1 MYDEPDPSRTPASR
15 SVVSPP
21 RKQSSEVGQLCEVTW
36 SCYPIMKLASE
47 RAYFKPFDYP
57 TCYDQW
63 EKHEHA
69 HWSFKE
75 LNMQDDMTDWANKL
89 EEGEKTFLVQI
100 LRYFSLTAPEAVP
113 FSVARQCVISLFESD
128 SSSNK

>member
-1 MYDEPDPSRTPASR
+1 
-15 SVVSPP
+15 
-21 RKQSSEVGQLCEVTW
+21 
-36 SCYPIMKLASE
+36 MKLASE

-113 FSVARQCVISLFESD
+113 FSVTLICQTMCNFTFRVGFVI
-128 SSSNK
+128 